1 MCTCGRLRGPRR
13 KSYAF
18 INKCADFALRSGKA
32 PWSQLLAINAK
43 KSCCVTYLQNQL
55 LLDVDLEIEEREGKR
70 PDIGRARCP
79 YGPQNSLKTVPYGYR
94 GETQLLVH

>member
-1 MCTCGRLRGPRR
+1 MCTCGRLRRFWR
-13 KSYAF
+13 QSYAF
-18 INKCADFALRSGKA
+18 IYKCADVAVRSWPSLGCG
-32 PWSQLLAINAK
+32 LLATNAK
-43 KSCCVTYLQNQL
+43 KSCCVTYLQNEL

-79 YGPQNSLKTVPYGYR
+79 YGPQNSFKTVPYGYR